1 MPKEVK
7 VSAANEHRQE
17 RRASARRGQRIVM
30 PKEVRVWRQSNTVK
44 SGARQPAVVSYL
56 TSWRRIH

>member
-17 RRASARRGQRIVM
+17 RRTSARRGQRIVM
-30 PKEVRVWRQSNTVK
+30 PKEVRVLAAIEHRQERRAL
-44 SGARQPAVVSYL
+44 AR
-56 TSWRRIH
+56 RG